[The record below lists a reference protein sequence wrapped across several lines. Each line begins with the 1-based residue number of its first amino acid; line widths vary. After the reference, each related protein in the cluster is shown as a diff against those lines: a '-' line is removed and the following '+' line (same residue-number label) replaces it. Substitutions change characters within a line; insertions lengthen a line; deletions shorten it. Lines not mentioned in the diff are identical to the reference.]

1 MLVGGGN
8 NPVDPGVLAD
18 GLVVGVDKDD
28 LVVLVGSILDNPVGV
43 QDTQV
48 TATTTDTLLGGT
60 LVRPPH
66 LQLVD
71 TGRLGLTVVDS
82 LGTRLLA
89 STTSD
94 TDTEDNVALLRF
106 VSEAAGLVHTGGT
119 GNPVDSRKVPVLPSP
134 HSEESPEDIG
144 LLLFVELL

>member
-8 NPVDPGVLAD
+8 NPVDTSITTD
-18 GLVVGVDKDD
+18 GLVVGVHKDD
-28 LVVLVGSILDNPVGV
+28 LVVLVGGVLDKPVGV

-48 TATTTDTLLGGT
+48 ATTATDTLLSSA

-71 TGRLGLTVVDS
+71 TSRLGLTVVDS
-82 LGTRLLA
+82 LGARLLA
-89 STTSD
+89 ASTPD
-94 TDTEDNVALLRF
+94 TDTEHNVALLRF
-106 VSEAAGLVHTGGT
+106 VPKTAGLVHTGGVR
-119 GNPVDSRKVPVLPSP
+119 NSVDGRQVPVLPRP

-144 LLLFVELL
+144 LLLFVKLL